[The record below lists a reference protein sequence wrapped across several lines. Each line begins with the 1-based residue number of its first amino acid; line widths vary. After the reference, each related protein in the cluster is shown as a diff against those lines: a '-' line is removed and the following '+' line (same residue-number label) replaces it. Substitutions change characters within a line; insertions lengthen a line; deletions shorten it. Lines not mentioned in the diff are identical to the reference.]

1 MFGFVLLKNGLMV
14 TVAQLWA
21 QQAEAALNAAVAK
34 ILTLALSLK
43 EEADYSSLSSVL
55 ICRLVFI
62 PTF

>member
-1 MFGFVLLKNGLMV
+1 MFS
-14 TVAQLWA
+14 VAQLSEHNSKK
-21 QQAEAALNAAVAK
+21 QKAALNAAAAK

-55 ICRLVFI
+55 TCPVVFI

>member
-1 MFGFVLLKNGLMV
+1 MV
-14 TVAQLWA
+14 SWSGVFSVAQLSEHSR
-21 QQAEAALNAAVAK
+21 QKQKAASNAAVAK

-55 ICRLVFI
+55 ICPLVFI